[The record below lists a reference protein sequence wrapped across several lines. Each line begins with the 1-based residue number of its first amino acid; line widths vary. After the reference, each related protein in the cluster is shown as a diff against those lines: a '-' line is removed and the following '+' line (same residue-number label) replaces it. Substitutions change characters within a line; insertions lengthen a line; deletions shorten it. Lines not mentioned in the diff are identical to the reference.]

1 MANGIIKGLTD
12 YFLENFD
19 DISIDKAKD
28 FFKAYGPKNISENDF
43 VKSLQTRIAGRGNTP
58 QGSGSFSNLPNTGMS
73 GKASGLTR
81 DEINQIIQDKA
92 RNAKFQPPA
101 TTGNTALV
109 KPQSTA
115 VVPTNVQG
123 TSVMPSTGNTPNWTY
138 YREYPTSTSLVP
150 SQGTNVVPATSR
162 STSLV
167 PVEGTQ
173 RGTQG
178 SGYRRVEPQ
187 PQVQTEGAFK
197 NNLTPQ
203 QKYDIDR
210 AMGYRGVKPEMEYEG
225 NLGKL
230 KEGERLIVGSDK
242 VAAGEKSAYN
252 AIRSVENFNPKEEA
266 KLLSGMGKDA
276 VIKGIDDIAKGVY
289 NSPTAQQILRVMN
302 SPEGQT
308 VLKGM
313 KLGGKVLAPLFR
325 VGMKVLGP
333 VGWAF
338 TAKDIFDLG
347 TAGVNYKKAQD
358 DLKSVEEAKKYAD
371 ALVAQGYDKVTAHQ
385 IANGLPIKPIQG
397 VEQRIPER
405 EEVPMASTQRPKE
418 TMKEKMAREKAEDAQ
433 NLPSASGGIEN
444 LINRQIAKV
453 GGYEPEVP
461 ATLPVMEGQG
471 DGGTPMV
478 ASGQNIPME
487 QTIQQPV
494 QNTPIQQSD
503 LDLINAIQSG
513 YVNQQDIYDRI
524 NQAQQRL
531 YDTINQGDYRYR
543 GDIVQP
549 QNPYQADINR
559 LQADQNAYRNRQNY
573 DWLTGRTTAPDQ
585 RAMELENARQ
595 LYQAQLAN
603 QAGVPYEDYA
613 NAMAD
618 RQANQI
624 KAQAQEAI
632 NQLQFMQNQTSDMK
646 EKLAYAAKIRDIQQ
660 GSQDAIMKTL
670 LENKRA
676 IDVANINAGSAA
688 NVANINALSS
698 QNVAQMNNTARILE
712 EQMKLQDPVTQMKN
726 ISTTA
731 MQLGYVPK
739 ETLMAFFNVNRDA
752 RLAMFGQDASPEQ
765 IAQTFNAIPQQQVN
779 NLWVRLQSMFGGN

>member
-1 MANGIIKGLTD
+1 MVTRKDIMDTINKYRTLVGNESRKNFEQLTKPSYEMASEADVANLT
-12 YFLENFD
+12 
-19 DISIDKAKD
+19 K
-28 FFKAYGPKNISENDF
+28 PKYEMGTIEEA
-43 VKSLQTRIAGRGNTP
+43 L
-58 QGSGSFSNLPNTGMS
+58 
-73 GKASGLTR
+73 GKASKQADIDNLFRNTSQATEDLLGNAGKVISKAGKAAPILKGAARVGAKALGPIGAIATGVDLLNMASAINNANKVNQQVR
-81 DEINQIIQDKA
+81 ADEAI
-92 RNAKFQPPA
+92 NAKF
-101 TTGNTALV
+101 NEL
-109 KPQSTA
+109 
-115 VVPTNVQG
+115 
-123 TSVMPSTGNTPNWTY
+123 
-138 YREYPTSTSLVP
+138 
-150 SQGTNVVPATSR
+150 
-162 STSLV
+162 
-167 PVEGTQ
+167 
-173 RGTQG
+173 
-178 SGYRRVEPQ
+178 
-187 PQVQTEGAFK
+187 
-197 NNLTPQ
+197 
-203 QKYDIDR
+203 
-210 AMGYRGVKPEMEYEG
+210 
-225 NLGKL
+225 
-230 KEGERLIVGSDK
+230 
-242 VAAGEKSAYN
+242 
-252 AIRSVENFNPKEEA
+252 
-266 KLLSGMGKDA
+266 
-276 VIKGIDDIAKGVY
+276 
-289 NSPTAQQILRVMN
+289 
-302 SPEGQT
+302 
-308 VLKGM
+308 
-313 KLGGKVLAPLFR
+313 
-325 VGMKVLGP
+325 
-333 VGWAF
+333 
-338 TAKDIFDLG
+338 
-347 TAGVNYKKAQD
+347 KAQGVD
-358 DLKSVEEAKKYAD
+358 ER
-371 ALVAQGYDKVTAHQ
+371 TAWQ
-385 IANGLPIKPIQG
+385 MANGLPVNSTSSKTTTT
-397 VEQRIPER
+397 
-405 EEVPMASTQRPKE
+405 ASTPQQTVKAS
-418 TMKEKMAREKAEDAQ
+418 TMKEKMMQEKARDTQ

-453 GGYEPEVP
+453 GGYEPEGPTEPEVP
-461 ATLPVMEGQG
+461 ATLPVMEGQD

-478 ASGQNIPME
+478 ASVQNTPME
-487 QTIQQPV
+487 QTIQQTV
-494 QNTPIQQSD
+494 QNTPVQQSD
-503 LDLINAIQSG
+503 LDLINAIQAG

-573 DWLTGRTTAPDQ
+573 DWLTGRITAPDQ

-603 QAGVPYEDYA
+603 QAGVPYEDYS

-618 RQANQI
+618 RQVNQI

-660 GSQDAIMKTL
+660 GSQDAIAKTL

-676 IDVANINAGSAA
+676 IDVANIQAGSAA